1 MSQAVANTSV
11 TVYTEELSRGAA
23 GGTVQDSVV
32 TETGA
37 TAAHKRLTRQQ
48 VSLRTG
54 GGVCFCSGTR
64 GRTVAVVSWYMGTG

>member
-1 MSQAVANTSV
+1 LSQAVANTSV
-11 TVYTEELSRGAA
+11 TVYSEEISRGAT
-23 GGTVQDSVV
+23 GGTVQDSIV

-37 TAAHKRLTRQQ
+37 TAAHKGLARQE

-54 GGVCFCSGTR
+54 GGVCLCSRTR